1 MTDQAFNVGAAT
13 SEQAQAR
20 IDGLASNPEW
30 SAKLAARDPATFRE
44 FHILSH
50 RAAGLD
56 LPPPDGLVLD
66 VNGQLDLMNARRNLP
81 AIEVTSSEHGS
92 PTMTTSEQLEMFE
105 SFRRLGFDDARILE
119 RHDPNRSYSAEEIAT
134 AQRELTLLMADPVW
148 CAKLLAG
155 DPLARIVL
163 SDRAVKISGNVKRA

>member
-1 MTDQAFNVGAAT
+1 MTDQAFNVGTAT
-13 SEQAQAR
+13 SEQAAAHLS
-20 IDGLASNPEW
+20 GLIADPEF
-30 SAKLAARDPATFRE
+30 SAKLAARDPGTFRV
-44 FHILSH
+44 FDILSH
-50 RAAGLD
+50 RIAGLE
-56 LPPPDGLVLD
+56 LPPPDGPVLD

-92 PTMTTSEQLEMFE
+92 PTMTTGEQIEMFE

-119 RHDPNRSYSAEEIAT
+119 RHDPNREYSAEEIAK
-134 AQRELTLLMADPVW
+134 AQRELDLLMADPVW

-163 SDRAVKISGNVKRA
+163 SDRAVKISGNVKR